1 MKALTG
7 VNPSKYEARFV
18 QRGECH
24 HFGRSDGI
32 PSGERQIFFLSDN
45 WYSLGNVSFSRGLLH
60 LYENLH
66 SSLCLTG
73 VCKALLSLNGSL
85 KVLKRF
91 RLDFSWVGVAL

>member
-73 VCKALLSLNGSL
+73 VCKALLPLNWFFEGFYE
-85 KVLKRF
+85 VQF
-91 RLDFSWVGVAL
+91 DFQ